1 LTDETRRKR
10 PRYYLQ
16 NFHYQSGGWMTD
28 DSAERYD
35 TQVEVLFNGTANATR
50 GGLSFLRA
58 MSAIGPKQTSLVAPH
73 MSALRGKADIWWR
86 GETVAPLD
94 LEQCIRRGGPRC

>member
-1 LTDETRRKR
+1 LTEKTRGKR

-35 TQVEVLFNGTANATR
+35 TQVEVLFNGTASRPAAA
-50 GGLSFLRA
+50 LPQLREVSL
-58 MSAIGPKQTSLVAPH
+58 MGPAHPEAS
-73 MSALRGKADIWWR
+73 
-86 GETVAPLD
+86 
-94 LEQCIRRGGPRC
+94 